1 MQSTIETATFFIV
14 VRKASFSLFLQAV
27 LFFVENLLFN
37 AAFKFFWKAISLGAL
52 NTAFQKANHFFF
64 TGCSLVKIALCLLF
78 DVSSRNMFYIRE
90 NNVGY

>member
-14 VRKASFSLFLQAV
+14 VRKSFLFPFFTSCS
-27 LFFVENLLFN
+27 FFVENLLFN
-37 AAFKFFWKAISLGAL
+37 AAFKCFWKAISLGAL
-52 NTAFQKANHFFF
+52 STAFQKANHFFF